1 METLTQTKTN
11 VQIIQQA
18 FADFGSGNI
27 QGILDICTDDI
38 VWAGAENPG
47 VPITGTFKG
56 NDGVRKFFSF

>member
-27 QGILDICTDDI
+27 QVVVTNEVCSC
-38 VWAGAENPG
+38 A
-47 VPITGTFKG
+47 
-56 NDGVRKFFSF
+56 